1 MDHVRNVEESMQG
14 SFDNRQ
20 QDPES
25 NQDPK
30 SNYESFSIKFIAL
43 PLLAIVA
50 LIGMLVSHPAAVKWI
65 SDAAQ
70 AEFVGTDAVY
80 ADPVPNIAQ
89 TAPAAQPRNEM
100 RTVKA
105 Y

>member
-1 MDHVRNVEESMQG
+1 MQG

-20 QDPES
+20 QDPDS
-25 NQDPK
+25 SQDPG
-30 SNYESFSIKFIAL
+30 SNYESFSIKLIAL
-43 PLLAIVA
+43 PVLVIVA

-70 AEFVGTDAVY
+70 AEFAATYAVDTD
-80 ADPVPNIAQ
+80 PLPKIAQ
-89 TAPAAQPRNEM
+89 PGPTPQPRNEI

>member
-1 MDHVRNVEESMQG
+1 MQG
-14 SFDNRQ
+14 SFDKRK

-25 NQDPK
+25 YYQ
-30 SNYESFSIKFIAL
+30 SFSIKLIAL
-43 PLLAIVA
+43 PVLVIVA

-70 AEFVGTDAVY
+70 AEFAGTDVV
-80 ADPVPNIAQ
+80 DTDQVRNIAQ
-89 TAPAAQPRNEM
+89 PAPTARPGNEM

>member
-1 MDHVRNVEESMQG
+1 MQG

-25 NQDPK
+25 N
-30 SNYESFSIKFIAL
+30 YGSFSIKLIAL
-43 PLLAIVA
+43 PALVIVA

-70 AEFVGTDAVY
+70 AEFAGTDAVDV
-80 ADPVPNIAQ
+80 DPLTKIAQ
-89 TAPAAQPRNEM
+89 PAPTALPRNEA

-105 Y
+105 N

>member
-1 MDHVRNVEESMQG
+1 MQG

-20 QDPES
+20 QDLES
-25 NQDPK
+25 N
-30 SNYESFSIKFIAL
+30 YGSFSMKLIAL
-43 PLLAIVA
+43 PALVIVA

-70 AEFVGTDAVY
+70 AEFAGTDAVDV
-80 ADPVPNIAQ
+80 DPLTKIAQ
-89 TAPAAQPRNEM
+89 PAPTALPRNEA

-105 Y
+105 N

>member
-1 MDHVRNVEESMQG
+1 MQG

-25 NQDPK
+25 H
-30 SNYESFSIKFIAL
+30 YGSFSIKLIAL
-43 PLLAIVA
+43 PALVIVA

-70 AEFVGTDAVY
+70 AEFAGIDVVDV
-80 ADPVPNIAQ
+80 DPLTKIAQ
-89 TAPAAQPRNEM
+89 PAPTALPRNEM

-105 Y
+105 N

>member
-1 MDHVRNVEESMQG
+1 MEESMQG
-14 SFDNRQ
+14 SFDKRR
-20 QDPES
+20 QDPA
-25 NQDPK
+25 
-30 SNYESFSIKFIAL
+30 SNYQSFSIKLIAL
-43 PLLAIVA
+43 PVLVIVA
-50 LIGMLVSHPAAVKWI
+50 LIGMLVSRPAAVKWI

-70 AEFVGTDAVY
+70 AEFAGTDAIY

-89 TAPAAQPRNEM
+89 PAPTARPGNEI

>member
-1 MDHVRNVEESMQG
+1 MQG
-14 SFDNRQ
+14 SFDKRQ
-20 QDPES
+20 
-25 NQDPK
+25 QDPK
-30 SNYESFSIKFIAL
+30 SNYQSFSIKLIAL
-43 PLLAIVA
+43 PVLVGIA

-70 AEFVGTDAVY
+70 AEFALTNSVET
-80 ADPVPNIAQ
+80 DPVPAIAQ
-89 TAPAAQPRNEM
+89 PAPTAQPGNHM

>member
-1 MDHVRNVEESMQG
+1 MQG

-25 NQDPK
+25 N
-30 SNYESFSIKFIAL
+30 YESFSIKLIAL
-43 PLLAIVA
+43 PVLVIVA

-70 AEFVGTDAVY
+70 AEFAGTDVVDV
-80 ADPVPNIAQ
+80 DPFTRVAQ
-89 TAPAAQPRNEM
+89 LAPRALPRNE
-100 RTVKA
+100 TQKVKA
-105 Y
+105 N

>member
-1 MDHVRNVEESMQG
+1 MQG
-14 SFDNRQ
+14 PFDNRQ

-25 NQDPK
+25 G
-30 SNYESFSIKFIAL
+30 YSIKLIAVPVL
-43 PLLAIVA
+43 VIVA

-80 ADPVPNIAQ
+80 TDPVPNVAQ
-89 TAPAAQPRNEM
+89 VAPTAQPRNEI

>member
-1 MDHVRNVEESMQG
+1 MQG

-25 NQDPK
+25 N
-30 SNYESFSIKFIAL
+30 YRSFSIKLVAL
-43 PLLAIVA
+43 PVLVIIA
-50 LIGMLVSHPAAVKWI
+50 LIGMLVSHPTAVKWI

-70 AEFVGTDAVY
+70 AEFAGTDAIDT
-80 ADPVPNIAQ
+80 DPSPKIAQ
-89 TAPAAQPRNEM
+89 PALAVQPRNEI

>member
-1 MDHVRNVEESMQG
+1 MQG

-25 NQDPK
+25 N
-30 SNYESFSIKFIAL
+30 YGSFSIKLIAL
-43 PLLAIVA
+43 PVLVIVA

-65 SDAAQ
+65 SDVAQ
-70 AEFVGTDAVY
+70 AEFAGTDVVDV
-80 ADPVPNIAQ
+80 DPLTKIAQ
-89 TAPAAQPRNEM
+89 PAPTALPHNEM

-105 Y
+105 N

>member
-1 MDHVRNVEESMQG
+1 MQG

-25 NQDPK
+25 N
-30 SNYESFSIKFIAL
+30 YRSFSIKLIAL
-43 PLLAIVA
+43 PVLVIVA

-70 AEFVGTDAVY
+70 AEFAGTDAVDS
-80 ADPVPNIAQ
+80 DPPSSIAQ
-89 TAPAAQPRNEM
+89 PATTSLPRNEM

-105 Y
+105 N

>member
-1 MDHVRNVEESMQG
+1 MQD

-20 QDPES
+20 QDPDS
-25 NQDPK
+25 NQDPE
-30 SNYESFSIKFIAL
+30 SNYESFSIKLIAL
-43 PLLAIVA
+43 PVLVIVA
-50 LIGMLVSHPAAVKWI
+50 LIGVLVSHPAAVQWI

-70 AEFVGTDAVY
+70 AEFAGTEAVY
-80 ADPVPNIAQ
+80 ADPVPNVAQ
-89 TAPAAQPRNEM
+89 VAPTAQPRNEI

>member
-1 MDHVRNVEESMQG
+1 MQG
-14 SFDNRQ
+14 PFDNRQ

-25 NQDPK
+25 
-30 SNYESFSIKFIAL
+30 SYSIRLIAVPVL
-43 PLLAIVA
+43 VIVA
-50 LIGMLVSHPAAVKWI
+50 VIGMLVSHPAAVKWI

-70 AEFVGTDAVY
+70 AEFAGTDAVY
-80 ADPVPNIAQ
+80 ADPVPNVAQ
-89 TAPAAQPRNEM
+89 LAPTAQPRNEI

>member
-1 MDHVRNVEESMQG
+1 MEHVRIVEESKQG

-25 NQDPK
+25 N
-30 SNYESFSIKFIAL
+30 YGSFSIKLIAL
-43 PLLAIVA
+43 PVLLVVA

-65 SDAAQ
+65 SDVAQ
-70 AEFVGTDAVY
+70 AEFVGTDAF
-80 ADPVPNIAQ
+80 DTNPPPRIAQ
-89 TAPAAQPRNEM
+89 PAPAALP

-105 Y
+105 N

>member
-1 MDHVRNVEESMQG
+1 MQG

-20 QDPES
+20 QDLES
-25 NQDPK
+25 N
-30 SNYESFSIKFIAL
+30 YGSFSMKLIAL
-43 PLLAIVA
+43 PALVIVA

-70 AEFVGTDAVY
+70 AEFAGTDVVDV
-80 ADPVPNIAQ
+80 DPLTKIAQ
-89 TAPAAQPRNEM
+89 PAPAALPHNEM

-105 Y
+105 N